1 MRRWVAIPAVIAMI
15 ALAACS
21 GPQGPSGPAGV
32 IESGVMRA
40 VKWPERYAF
49 FLNRR
54 GSVAASAQEV
64 ADALLMSLP
73 CRQNYADSLAAR
85 ILM

>member
-1 MRRWVAIPAVIAMI
+1 
-15 ALAACS
+15 
-21 GPQGPSGPAGV
+21 
-32 IESGVMRA
+32 MRA